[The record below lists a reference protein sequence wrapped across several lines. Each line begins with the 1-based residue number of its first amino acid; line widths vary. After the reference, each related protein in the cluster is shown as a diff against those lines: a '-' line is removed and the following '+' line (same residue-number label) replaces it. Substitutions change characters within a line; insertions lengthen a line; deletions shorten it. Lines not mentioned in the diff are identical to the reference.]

1 MCSVIFLW
9 IRSTIWV
16 SLPQNQRRHLQ
27 AKFLPTGL
35 PRWLCDKESACN
47 AGDTGQEDPL
57 EKEMATHTSIL
68 AREIP

>member
-16 SLPQNQRRHLQ
+16 SLPQNQGRHLQ
-27 AKFLPTGL
+27 AKFLPIGL
-35 PRWLCDKESACN
+35 PRWLCDKESTCN
-47 AGDTGQEDPL
+47 TGDMGQENPL

-68 AREIP
+68 AWEIP